1 MPSLKEIEYY
11 LRGIV
16 LLIQGKPQ
24 GFGYLDLTDRGMI
37 RSFWAMVWCFPA
49 TAISWVWWQTA
60 FLRAYPPGT
69 KTGLPFFLRLAMVEI
84 ANWIVPLVLAG
95 LLCLALRLGRRF
107 LAIVVVS
114 NWLAVPLSYLY
125 ALIVLIVMFVP
136 GAAGIASLLWLALIL
151 LLIFSLIRLL
161 RMICGQQPLIIATLV
176 LLLLVPSMF
185 LSDYLQQYLG
195 VYPA

>member
-37 RSFWAMVWCFPA
+37 RSFWAMVWCFPP

-60 FLRAYPPGT
+60 FLRAHPP
-69 KTGLPFFLRLAMVEI
+69 
-84 ANWIVPLVLAG
+84 
-95 LLCLALRLGRRF
+95 
-107 LAIVVVS
+107 
-114 NWLAVPLSYLY
+114 
-125 ALIVLIVMFVP
+125 
-136 GAAGIASLLWLALIL
+136 ALIL